1 MKCRRMK
8 PTLALL
14 ALVSLPALAL
24 ANPPPTRLQPGLWQ
38 FHYTS
43 TVEMAGHAVPAM
55 NQSAQQCIKD
65 TNPAKLPLMPK
76 LPANIHCSAPQMQ
89 TTAVNYNVRMSCTA
103 SEPNGMVTQLDED
116 FMIAPSDDGS
126 QIRFDGTV
134 HQRITG
140 SSMPIPAALVKISA
154 QGQRIG
160 LCLAAKH

>member
-14 ALVSLPALAL
+14 ALISLPALAL

-38 FHYTS
+38 FHYRS
-43 TVEMAGHAVPAM
+43 TTEMEGHAIPAV
-55 NQSAQQCIKD
+55 NESTKQCIKD
-65 TNPAKLPLMPK
+65 TNPAKLPLLPK
-76 LPANIHCSAPQMQ
+76 LPANIKCTAPSLQ
-89 TTAVNYNVRMSCTA
+89 TSDKGYHVTMACTA

-140 SSMPIPAALVKISA
+140 SPMPIPAALVKISA